1 MIGVV
6 ALLAAFGVW
15 AAAEELVTL
24 RIAAGDGAIL
34 LTEADN
40 QKETVAWVGRTI
52 EVRLEGDKP
61 RTGWEDGTDKGVLEP
76 LGLDFK
82 PKDGAADKAIGTYT
96 FRYKA
101 AAEGQAFIRIVYV
114 YPGGPEVKTRDATAK
129 VKEFKALV
137 QVKPATATP
146 PVPAA
151 PPAAAPDAKGPP
163 PASGRVTADNAT
175 AKFLGPESDW
185 AKCKLALRDVQP
197 LSGGR
202 DVTVDGSGECTVRLV
217 EKGAEKRFTLKLA
230 QEEVAALR
238 RMCIRSDLAELKIA
252 ERAGVPDEAH
262 PEISLTNAA
271 GETRKVAKWANDK
284 VPAFDKVYVVLV
296 GISKREPE
304 KK

>member
-1 MIGVV
+1 MRLAALLCMG
-6 ALLAAFGVW
+6 LLAAG
-15 AAAEELVTL
+15 AAAEESVTL
-24 RIAAGDGAIL
+24 RIAAGDGALL

-61 RTGWEDGTDKGVLEP
+61 RTGWEDGTDKGGLEP
-76 LGLDFK
+76 LGLEFK
-82 PKDGAADKAIGTYT
+82 PKEGAADKAIGTYT

-101 AAEGQAFIRIVYV
+101 AAEGQAFIRIVYI
-114 YPGGPEVKTRDATAK
+114 YPGGPEVKTRDATAR

-146 PVPAA
+146 P
-151 PPAAAPDAKGPP
+151 AAAPDAKGTQTE
-163 PASGRVTADNAT
+163 SGRVTADNAT

-185 AKCKLALRDVQP
+185 PKCKLALRDVHP

-217 EKGAEKRFTLKLA
+217 EKGVEKRFTLKLA

-238 RMCIRSDLAELKIA
+238 RMCIRSDLADLKIKD
-252 ERAGVPDEAH
+252 RPGVPDEAH

-296 GISKREPE
+296 GIAKRE
-304 KK
+304 K